1 MMATP
6 LMSPNKPIQSLLS
19 SPQLLKLL
27 KHPHL
32 TEVEEL
38 QEVTEEPTE
47 DEGSDKPE
55 AMIKVSAQI
64 EEQIEEHKEEITTT
78 LTEVLEEDKNPIED
92 PEDHMTTDKNPTEAR
107 GEALTIGREVEG
119 LLSLIVIIGTVWS
132 AEREDTTTYYNVP
145 SSQAISQ
152 EVIMSHQSPKR
163 YVNSASQHWVNLIHV
178 LMDSQR
184 IIKIGSVIYIN

>member
-1 MMATP
+1 MMANP
-6 LMSPNKPIQSLLS
+6 LMSPNKPIQFLLS
-19 SPQLLKLL
+19 SPQRWRLLTQQQ
-27 KHPHL
+27 L

-47 DEGSDKPE
+47 DEDSDKQE
-55 AMIKVSAQI
+55 AMIMDSNQT

-132 AEREDTTTYYNVP
+132 AEREDTTTYYTVP
-145 SSQAISQ
+145 SSQAIFQ
-152 EVIMSHQSPKR
+152 EVIMSYQSPKR
-163 YVNSASQHWVNLIHV
+163 YVNSASQRWVNLIHV

>member
-19 SPQLLKLL
+19 SHQLLRLL
-27 KHPHL
+27 KQQHL

-47 DEGSDKPE
+47 DEDSDKPE
-55 AMIKVSAQI
+55 AMIMDSNQI

-92 PEDHMTTDKNPTEAR
+92 PEDHMTMDKNPTEAR
-107 GEALTIGREVEG
+107 GEVLTIDREVED
-119 LLSLIVIIGTVWS
+119 LLSLIIIIGTAWS
-132 AEREDTTTYYNVP
+132 AGREDTIT
-145 SSQAISQ
+145 
-152 EVIMSHQSPKR
+152 
-163 YVNSASQHWVNLIHV
+163 
-178 LMDSQR
+178 
-184 IIKIGSVIYIN
+184 